1 MIFGIPVDKND
12 TGKGWVGLEIPAHE
26 VEDDIGSKRK
36 VGGKKSV
43 LNASPA
49 GAGLKDGGMLAFKFR
64 NKDAMMDEDG
74 LDLNDNDWDVIM
86 PSYEDEVG
94 SQSQT

>member
-12 TGKGWVGLEIPAHE
+12 ISKGWVGLDIPAVE
-26 VEDDIGSKRK
+26 VEDNLGSKKK

-43 LNASPA
+43 LNTSPA

-64 NKDAMMDEDG
+64 GEDALVDQDG
-74 LDLNDNDWDVIM
+74 LDMDDNDWDVIM
-86 PSYEDEVG
+86 PTYEDEA
-94 SQSQT
+94 QSQT